1 MLEKASFA
9 SIQSRSWKRSSLEI
23 VQLKKS
29 IVRSYGRLK
38 EISIPRLFWII
49 GGMKNKRASFHTDRL
64 TNFSIGQRVAPFEFF
79 DAISPTNRFPPP
91 GGGRE
96 EAEAKG
102 RDASGTSWRA
112 KWLGKSARSLAA
124 PGRALRFGRDGE
136 GSRTRTPSL
145 LYAWQQANI

>member
-1 MLEKASFA
+1 
-9 SIQSRSWKRSSLEI
+9 
-23 VQLKKS
+23 
-29 IVRSYGRLK
+29 
-38 EISIPRLFWII
+38 
-49 GGMKNKRASFHTDRL
+49 MKNKRASFHTDRL

-124 PGRALRFGRDGE
+124 PGRALGSDGMDE
-136 GSRTRTPSL
+136 N
-145 LYAWQQANI
+145 ANPFVVVRVAAG